1 MSLNVDFEFVRIIVA
16 SCMFA
21 SACYFD
27 IKKREVS
34 DWLWVI
40 FAAAAGI
47 LYVFDFPA
55 NINEGVI
62 IMASMGL
69 SAAVAYGIY
78 RAGLFGGAD
87 MLALITFSGLVP
99 LSLSS
104 TLLGSAPAAFH
115 SFAPLTMLTNAI
127 ILSVVHIVFNVLR
140 NLNYYSKHQGL
151 LFEGLEHEPALKKAF
166 AVMVG
171 HRSAN
176 PQYAFPIER
185 TSNGKREFDFA
196 LKPAET
202 AEYEVRKDVWVTSGI
217 PFLVYFAAGF
227 VVMIFA
233 GDIFAILLGR

>member
-1 MSLNVDFEFVRIIVA
+1 MNVDFEFVRIAVA

-40 FAAAAGI
+40 FAGAAAI
-47 LYVFDFPA
+47 LYVFDFPSS
-55 NINEGVI
+55 INEGILVV
-62 IMASMGL
+62 ASIGL
-69 SAAVAYGIY
+69 SAAIGYGIY

-99 LSLSS
+99 LSLNS
-104 TLLGSAPAAFH
+104 TLLGNTPAMIH
-115 SFAPLTMLTNAI
+115 IFAPLTMLTNAI
-127 ILSVVHIVFNVLR
+127 ILSVTHIIFNLLR
-140 NLNYYSKHQGL
+140 NMSYYSKHQGT
-151 LFEGLEHEPALKKAF
+151 LFEGLEHEPVSKKMF
-166 AVMVG
+166 AIMVG

-176 PQYAFPIER
+176 PQYAVPIER
-185 TSNGKREFDFA
+185 ISDGKREFDFA

-202 AEYEVRKDVWVTSGI
+202 TEYEVRKDVWVTSGI

-227 VVMIFA
+227 VVMILV